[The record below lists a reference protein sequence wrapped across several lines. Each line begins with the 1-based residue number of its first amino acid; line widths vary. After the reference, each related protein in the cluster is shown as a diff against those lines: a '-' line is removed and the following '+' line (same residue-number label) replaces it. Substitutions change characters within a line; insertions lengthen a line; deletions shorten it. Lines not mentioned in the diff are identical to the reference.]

1 MIGSNLAVAVGMT
14 VLFFAHVTTAQTE
27 PSEPWEMSLSLGY
40 VGTTGNTKTR
50 TYNGEFRST
59 WHTTDWTHNFKLR
72 GLGSNEEGESRAER
86 YLLEEKSDYNLNDDQ
101 YLFVRGTYIK
111 DRFSG
116 FGYQASLGTGYGR
129 DILENES
136 FSLQGFSGLG
146 YRFKQEV
153 NGVKGG
159 REGEVVLT
167 LGEEL
172 DWDLSESSSIYQELN
187 TEIGSELT
195 VTTFEVGLQTNIMGG
210 VATKIAFQA
219 RNNSNVPE
227 GREKTDTQTSVS
239 LVYSF

>member
-1 MIGSNLAVAVGMT
+1 MKGSSLAVAVAMT
-14 VLFFAHVTTAQTE
+14 ALFFAHNTTAQ
-27 PSEPWEMSLSLGY
+27 SLLGEPWEMSLSLGF
-40 VGTTGNTKTR
+40 VNTTGNTKTR
-50 TYNGEFRST
+50 TYNGEFRTT

-72 GLGSNEEGESRAER
+72 GLGSYEEGDTRAER
-86 YLLEEKSDYNLNDDQ
+86 YLLDEKSDYNLNDDQ
-101 YLFVRGTYIK
+101 YLFVRGSYLK
-111 DRFSG
+111 DRFGG
-116 FGYQASLGTGYGR
+116 FDYQASIGSGYGR
-129 DILENES
+129 DLLENPG

-172 DWDLSESSSIYQELN
+172 DWDITESASVYQELN
-187 TEIGSELT
+187 SEIGSELT
-195 VTTFEVGLQTNIMGG
+195 VTTFEVGLETNIIGG

-219 RNNSNVPE
+219 RNNSDVPE